1 MLTSEDK
8 QLLQECLKGN
18 QNAQA
23 RLYRQYVQAM
33 FNLVVRMMPTR
44 AEAEDVVQEVFVK
57 VFQKLDSFKGEAT
70 LGAWIKRIT
79 INTALGHLRKKG
91 KINIV
96 ELEIQQEY
104 IGEIREEPS
113 SYDMKQIHHAI
124 KQLPDGCR
132 IIFNLYL
139 LEGYRHAEIAQ
150 LLGVSESTSKTQYH
164 RAKVLLRE
172 LLK

>member
-57 VFQKLDSFKGEAT
+57 VFQKLDTFKGEAT
-70 LGAWIKRIT
+70 LGAWIKRIA

-96 ELEIQQEY
+96 ELETQREY
-104 IGEIREEPS
+104 IEEKKEEHS
-113 SYDMKQIHHAI
+113 NYDMKHVHHAI

-132 IIFNLYL
+132 VIFNLYL

-150 LLGVSESTSKTQYH
+150 LLEVSESTSKTQYH
-164 RAKVLLRE
+164 RAKVLLRK

>member
-8 QLLQECLKGN
+8 LLLQECLKGK

-33 FNLVVRMMPTR
+33 FNLVVRMVSSRTD
-44 AEAEDVVQEVFVK
+44 AEDIVQEVFVK
-57 VFQKLDSFKGEAT
+57 VFQKLNTFKGEAT
-70 LGAWIKRIT
+70 LGAWIKRIA
-79 INTALGHLRKKG
+79 INTALIHLRKKG

-96 ELEIQQEY
+96 ELETRQEL
-104 IGEIREEPS
+104 IEEVSEEPVN
-113 SYDMKQIHHAI
+113 YDMHRIHRAI

-132 IIFNLYL
+132 VIFNLYL
-139 LEGYRHAEIAQ
+139 LEGYRHQEIAQ
-150 LLGVSESTSKTQYH
+150 LLNISESTSKTQYH
-164 RAKVLLRE
+164 RAKVLLRK

>member
-33 FNLVVRMMPTR
+33 FNLVVRMVPTR
-44 AEAEDVVQEVFVK
+44 VEAEDIIQEVFVK
-57 VFQKLDSFKGEAT
+57 VFQKLDTFKGEAT
-70 LGAWIKRIT
+70 LGAWIKRIA

-96 ELEIQQEY
+96 ELETQREY
-104 IGEIREEPS
+104 IEEVQEEPTN
-113 SYDMKQIHHAI
+113 YDMKRIHHAI

-132 IIFNLYL
+132 VIFNLYL
-139 LEGYRHAEIAQ
+139 LEGYRHQEIAQ

-164 RAKVLLRE
+164 RAKVLLRKI
-172 LLK
+172 LK

>member
-8 QLLQECLKGN
+8 LLLQACLKGN
-18 QNAQA
+18 QNAQT

-33 FNLVVRMMPTR
+33 FNLVVRMVPNRM
-44 AEAEDVVQEVFVK
+44 EAEDVVQEVFVK
-57 VFQKLDSFKGEAT
+57 VFQKLETFKGEAT
-70 LGAWIKRIT
+70 LGAWIKRIA

-96 ELEIQQEY
+96 ELETQQEP
-104 IGEIREEPS
+104 IEEVENNDTH
-113 SYDMKQIHHAI
+113 YDMKRIHHAI

-132 IIFNLYL
+132 VIFNLYL
-139 LEGYRHAEIAQ
+139 LEGYRHQEIAQ

-164 RAKVLLRE
+164 RAKVLLRK